1 MENENKVVVLNE
13 SKFTGLCKIGF
24 MTIHNEMGRDDL
36 YLSKTDIKS
45 LYKNKEITKFQGD
58 TYVIKL
64 NMTDDYL
71 IKDIIK
77 RSPLFSDMYYE
88 LD

>member
-1 MENENKVVVLNE
+1 MEENKEIIILNE

-24 MTIHNEMGRDDL
+24 MTIHNDMGRDDL
-36 YLSKTDIKS
+36 YLSKRDIKS
-45 LYKNKEITKFQGD
+45 LYENKEVTKIQGN

-64 NMTDDYL
+64 NIEDDYL

-77 RSPLFSDMYYE
+77 RSPLFGDMYYE